1 MCGQKLATLEAV
13 AGFNRQMTLDLL
25 SCANNLLIRAK
36 SVRVQANSPQTDEN
50 KRYNVRV

>member
-36 SVRVQANSPQTDEN
+36 LPGCSEQSAN
-50 KRYNVRV
+50 R